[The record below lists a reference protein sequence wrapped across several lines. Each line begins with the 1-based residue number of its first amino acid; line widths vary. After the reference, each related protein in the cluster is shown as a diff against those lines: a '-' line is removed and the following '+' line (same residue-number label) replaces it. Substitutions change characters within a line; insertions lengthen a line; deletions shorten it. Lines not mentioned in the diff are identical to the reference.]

1 MIRVYT
7 MLTLL
12 VGSSRKSERAPRA
25 QKGPIKSVLSREE
38 ACSHVRLVPQLPNWK
53 VLRNPDPPVASAHL
67 WRDAAMLHAR
77 LRTPGEMLPFG

>member
-12 VGSSRKSERAPRA
+12 VGSSRESEWAPRA
-25 QKGPIKSVLSREE
+25 QKGPIKTVSSREE
-38 ACSHVRLVPQLPNWK
+38 ACSHVRLVLQLPNWK
-53 VLRNPDPPVASAHL
+53 ALRNPDPPVASAHL

-77 LRTPGEMLPFG
+77 LRTLGEMPPFG